1 MQTNEQILPTM
12 RRAVPQIYMYDD
24 TSFPGWIKIGQTTR
38 ADVRQR
44 IDEQH
49 PITEPHKTYHLL
61 WHDNAF
67 YADGSG
73 ESFSDHDLHE
83 VLRRMGKELIGEW
96 CRCSLREA
104 KAAYVAVR
112 HRDTHIETVRDLD
125 HKMRPEQEKAVNDT
139 ADYFE
144 LMDKEEPD
152 RPSHYLWNAKMRFG
166 KTFATYQ
173 LAKKMGAKR
182 ILVLTFKP
190 AVEDSWRDDLLRHR
204 DFEGWRYFS
213 NSEVRKLNYESSIFN
228 IQNSKFPLVVFG
240 SFQDYLGR
248 DKYGNIKPKNEW
260 VHTIKW
266 DLIVLDEYHF
276 GAWNDHAKSLLDLG
290 DSEAKNR
297 QTEEDEVMRES
308 GIDVESGRAWDDE
321 DIPITGRHFLYLSG
335 TPFRALATGEF
346 MENQIFNWTYQDEQ
360 AAKAN
365 FESRISNGENS
376 KFKIQNSNLQN
387 PYLEMPTMVMMTY
400 QMPQDLGAMIEQ
412 WDMDGFDLNEFFRA
426 EVVRDR
432 KGANG
437 CKAEGIAKGR
447 GVATF
452 VHEKAVQKWLDIIRG
467 KTPIYGDSSSPLNEH
482 PPLPF
487 EDTRLLDLCAH
498 TMWFLPNVA
507 SCDAMEAL
515 LRRPANGFYQTY
527 QIINCSGTKA
537 GIGIEAL
544 GPVRDAMGDNPLTTR
559 TITLTCGKLTT
570 GVTLRPLGGL
580 LMLRNCKS
588 PETYFQTAF
597 RVQSPW
603 TTTDKDDPTK
613 KTILKPT
620 CYVFDFAPNRALREV
635 VTYANQL
642 DIDSNRRITDKVND
656 FINFLPILQFDGSSM
671 KRVNATEILDFVD
684 NGTSGTLLAR
694 RWNSAQLVNVDNAT
708 LQRVLDSPEAMAT
721 IMKIEGFRALGSDII
736 ENIVNRAE
744 RIKKLKREAG
754 DDPKK
759 KKELT
764 AEEKEYR
771 SKRREVQEKLMKFAT
786 RIPIFMYLTDYRE
799 ESLEDVIRKLEPSL
813 FERVTGLTIDDF
825 DLLLRIGVFNRA
837 QMNDAILKFR
847 RYEDASLAYTGVNR
861 HASDTR
867 IGLMDSSVPIEAIR

>member
-1 MQTNEQILPTM
+1 MQTIDQILPNS
-12 RRAVPQIYMYDD
+12 RRTVPQIYMYDD
-24 TSFPGWIKIGQTTR
+24 VAFPGWIKIGQTGR
-38 ADVRQR
+38 HDVNER

-49 PITEPHKTYHLL
+49 PITEPYKTYHLL

-73 ESFSDHDLHE
+73 ESFGDHDIHDL
-83 VLRRMGKELIGEW
+83 LRRMGKELVGEW

-104 KAAYVAVR
+104 QAAYVAVR
-112 HRDTHIETVRDLD
+112 HRDTHVETVRDLD
-125 HKMRPEQEKAVNDT
+125 YAMREEQAQAVQQT
-139 ADYFE
+139 ADYFAR
-144 LMDKEEPD
+144 MDREEPD

-173 LAKKMGAKR
+173 LAKRMGAKR
-182 ILVLTFKP
+182 VLVLTFKP

-204 DFEGWRYFS
+204 DFEGWRY
-213 NSEVRKLNYESSIFN
+213 YSSRIEDRFP
-228 IQNSKFPLVVFG
+228 SLSSPKPLVVFG

-248 DKYGNIKPKNEW
+248 DKYGNIKTKNEW
-260 VHTIKW
+260 VHCIHW

-276 GAWNDHAKSLLDLG
+276 GAWNDNAKSLLDLG
-290 DSEAKNR
+290 DADAKRR
-297 QTEEDEVMRES
+297 QAEEDAVMGES

-321 DIPITGRHFLYLSG
+321 EIPITGKHFLYLSG

-346 MENQIFNWTYQDEQ
+346 MESQIFNWTYQDEQ
-360 AAKAN
+360 ARKEAV
-365 FESRISNGENS
+365 GG
-376 KFKIQNSNLQN
+376 

-426 EVVRDR
+426 EGTPSPLRGTPP
-432 KGANG
+432 KGGEG
-437 CKAEGIAKGR
+437 CAR
-447 GVATF
+447 F

-467 KTPIYGDSSSPLNEH
+467 KAPIFGDGSSPLNVH
-482 PPLPF
+482 PALPF

-515 LRRPANGFYQTY
+515 LHRPANGFYQNYT
-527 QIINCSGTKA
+527 IINCSGTKA
-537 GIGIEAL
+537 GIGVDAL
-544 GPVRDAMGDNPLTTR
+544 GPVREAMGDNPLKTR

-580 LMLRNCKS
+580 LMLRNCSS

-603 TTTDKDDPTK
+603 TVPDEHDPTK
-613 KTILKPT
+613 RTILKPT

-642 DIDSNRRITDKVND
+642 DVDSNRRITDKVD
-656 FINFLPILQFDGSSM
+656 EFINFLQFDGSSM
-671 KRVNATEILDFVD
+671 KRVDATEILDFVD

-708 LQRVLDSPEAMAT
+708 LQRVLNNPEALAT

-754 DDPKK
+754 EGGDSKK

-764 AEEKEYR
+764 QEEKEYR

-799 ESLEDVIRKLEPSL
+799 ESLEDVIRKLEPKL

-837 QMNDAILKFR
+837 YMNDAILKFR
-847 RYEDASLAYTGVNR
+847 RYEDASLSYTGVNR

-867 IGLMDSSVPIEAIR
+867 IGLMDSTVPIEAIVD

>member
-38 ADVRQR
+38 SDVRQR

-49 PITEPHKTYHLL
+49 PITEPQKTYHLL

-125 HKMRPEQEKAVNDT
+125 YSMRPEQEKAVNDT
-139 ADYFE
+139 AEYFAQ
-144 LMDKEEPD
+144 MDKEEPD

-173 LAKKMGAKR
+173 LAKKMDAKR

-204 DFEGWRYFS
+204 DFEGWRY
-213 NSEVRKLNYESSIFN
+213 YSSRMDEQFP
-228 IQNSKFPLVVFG
+228 SLSSTKPLVVFG

-260 VHTIKW
+260 VHTINW

-360 AAKAN
+360 AAK
-365 FESRISNGENS
+365 IENS
-376 KFKIQNSNLQN
+376 KLKIEKGGNATYN
-387 PYLEMPTMVMMTY
+387 PYEEMPTMVMMTY

-426 EVVRDR
+426 E
-432 KGANG
+432 GM
-437 CKAEGIAKGR
+437 
-447 GVATF
+447 TF

-537 GIGIEAL
+537 GIGIDAL
-544 GPVRDAMGDNPLTTR
+544 GPVREAMGDNPLTTR

-603 TTTDKDDPTK
+603 TATDKDDPTK

-671 KRVNATEILDFVD
+671 KRVDATEILDFVD

-708 LQRVLDSPEAMAT
+708 LQRVLDSPEALAT
-721 IMKIEGFRALGSDII
+721 IMKIEGFRTLGSDII

-744 RIKKLKREAG
+744 RIKKLKREAS
-754 DDPKK
+754 DNPKK

-764 AEEKEYR
+764 AEEKE
-771 SKRREVQEKLMKFAT
+771 
-786 RIPIFMYLTDYRE
+786 
-799 ESLEDVIRKLEPSL
+799 
-813 FERVTGLTIDDF
+813 
-825 DLLLRIGVFNRA
+825 
-837 QMNDAILKFR
+837 
-847 RYEDASLAYTGVNR
+847 
-861 HASDTR
+861 
-867 IGLMDSSVPIEAIR
+867 

>member
-1 MQTNEQILPTM
+1 MQTTEQILPEM
-12 RRAVPQIYMYDD
+12 RRAVPQIYMYNDVA
-24 TSFPGWIKIGQTTR
+24 FPGWIKIGQTGR
-38 ADVRQR
+38 IDVNER

-49 PITEPHKTYHLL
+49 PITEPYKTYHLL

-73 ESFSDHDLHE
+73 ESFGDHDLHDY
-83 VLRRMGKELIGEW
+83 LRRMGKELIGEW

-104 KAAYVAVR
+104 QAAYVAVR
-112 HRDTHIETVRDLD
+112 HRDTDIKTVRDLD
-125 HKMRPEQEKAVNDT
+125 YEMRDEQAQAVKQT
-139 ADYFE
+139 ADYFAK
-144 LMDKEEPD
+144 MDEEEPD

-173 LAKKMGAKR
+173 LAKRMGAKR
-182 ILVLTFKP
+182 VLVLTFKP

-204 DFEGWRYFS
+204 DFEGWRY
-213 NSEVRKLNYESSIFN
+213 YSSRIEERFP
-228 IQNSKFPLVVFG
+228 SLSSPKPLVVFG

-248 DKYGNIKPKNEW
+248 DRYGNIKTKNEW
-260 VHTIKW
+260 VHSIHW

-276 GAWNDHAKSLLDLG
+276 GAWNDNAKSLLDLG
-290 DSEAKNR
+290 DADAKKR
-297 QTEEDEVMRES
+297 QAEEDAVMSES
-308 GIDVESGRAWDDE
+308 GIDVESGRAWDDS
-321 DIPITGRHFLYLSG
+321 DVPITGKHYLYLSG

-346 MENQIFNWTYQDEQ
+346 MESQIFNWTYQDEQ
-360 AAKAN
+360 ARK
-365 FESRISNGENS
+365 ESVGG
-376 KFKIQNSNLQN
+376 

-426 EVVRDR
+426 TPSPL
-432 KGANG
+432 
-437 CKAEGIAKGR
+437 R
-447 GVATF
+447 GTSPKRGESHAYF

-467 KTPIYGDSSSPLNEH
+467 KAPIFGDGSSPLNVR
-482 PPLPF
+482 PALPF

-515 LRRPANGFYQTY
+515 LHRPTNGFYQNYT
-527 QIINCSGTKA
+527 IINCSGTKA
-537 GIGIEAL
+537 GIGVDAL
-544 GPVRDAMGDNPLTTR
+544 GPVREAMGDNPLKTR

-580 LMLRNCKS
+580 LMLRNCSS

-603 TTTDKDDPTK
+603 TATDEEDPTK
-613 KTILKPT
+613 RTILKPT

-642 DIDSNRRITDKVND
+642 DVDSNRRITDKVD
-656 FINFLPILQFDGSSM
+656 EFINFLPILQFDGSSM
-671 KRVNATEILDFVD
+671 KRVDATEILDFVD

-708 LQRVLDSPEAMAT
+708 LQRVLNNPEAMAA

-736 ENIVNRAE
+736 ENIVNRADK
-744 RIKKLKREAG
+744 IKKLKREAG
-754 DDPKK
+754 EGGDSKK

-764 AEEKEYR
+764 QEEKEYR

-825 DLLLRIGVFNRA
+825 DLLLRVGVFNRA

-867 IGLMDSSVPIEAIR
+867 IGLMDSTVPIEALVSREEG

>member
-38 ADVRQR
+38 ADVRKR

-67 YADGSG
+67 YSDGSG

-104 KAAYVAVR
+104 QAAYVAVR
-112 HRDTHIETVRDLD
+112 HRETHVETVRDLD
-125 HKMRPEQEKAVNDT
+125 YTMRPEQEKAVKDSAN
-139 ADYFE
+139 YFAK
-144 LMDKEEPD
+144 MDEEEPD

-173 LAKKMGAKR
+173 LAKRMKAKR
-182 ILVLTFKP
+182 VLVLTFKP

-204 DFEGWRYFS
+204 DFEGWRY
-213 NSEVRKLNYESSIFN
+213 YSSRMDERFPSLSSPN
-228 IQNSKFPLVVFG
+228 PLVVFG

-248 DKYGNIKPKNEW
+248 DRYGNIKPKNEW
-260 VHTIKW
+260 VHSINW

-276 GAWNDHAKSLLDLG
+276 GAWNDNAKSLLDLG
-290 DSEAKNR
+290 DADAKRR
-297 QTEEDEVMRES
+297 QVEEDEVMREG
-308 GIDVESGRAWDDE
+308 GIDVESGRAWDD
-321 DIPITGRHFLYLSG
+321 DDVPITGRHYLYLSG

-360 AAKAN
+360 ARKEA
-365 FESRISNGENS
+365 IGG
-376 KFKIQNSNLQN
+376 
-387 PYLEMPTMVMMTY
+387 PYMEMPTMVMMTY

-426 EVVRDR
+426 EP
-432 KGANG
+432 
-437 CKAEGIAKGR
+437 AKGKEP
-447 GVATF
+447 ATF
-452 VHEKAVQKWLDIIRG
+452 VHERAVQKWLDIIRG
-467 KTPIYGDSSSPLNEH
+467 KAPIFGDNSSPLNR
-482 PPLPF
+482 PVPLPF
-487 EDTRLLDLCAH
+487 EDMRLLDLCAH

-515 LRRPANGFYQTY
+515 LRRPANGFYQNYT
-527 QIINCSGTKA
+527 IINCSGTKA
-537 GIGIEAL
+537 GIGVDAL
-544 GPVRDAMGDNPLTTR
+544 GPVRKAMGDNPLKTR

-580 LMLRNCKS
+580 LMLRNCSS

-603 TTTDKDDPTK
+603 TATDEHDPAK

-642 DIDSNRRITDKVND
+642 DVDSNRRITDKVND
-656 FINFLPILQFDGSSM
+656 FINFLPILQFDGSTM
-671 KRVNATEILDFVD
+671 KRVNATEILDYVD

-708 LQRVLDSPEAMAT
+708 LQRVLDNPEALAT

-744 RIKKLKREAG
+744 KIKKLKRDAA
-754 DDPKK
+754 DNPKK

-825 DLLLRIGVFNRA
+825 DLLLRVGVFNRG

-861 HASDTR
+861 HATDTR
-867 IGLMDSSVPIEAIR
+867 IGLMDSSVPIEAVLYR

>member
-49 PITEPHKTYHLL
+49 PITEPQKTYHLL

-125 HKMRPEQEKAVNDT
+125 HKMRKEQEQAVKQT
-139 ADYFE
+139 AEYFAQ
-144 LMDKEEPD
+144 MDKEEPD

-173 LAKKMGAKR
+173 LAKRMGAKR
-182 ILVLTFKP
+182 VLVLTFKP

-204 DFEGWRYFS
+204 DFEGWRY
-213 NSEVRKLNYESSIFN
+213 YSSRMDERFP
-228 IQNSKFPLVVFG
+228 SLSSPKPLVVFG

-260 VHTIKW
+260 VHSIDW

-290 DSEAKNR
+290 DSEARNR

-360 AAKAN
+360 ARKEAV
-365 FESRISNGENS
+365 GG
-376 KFKIQNSNLQN
+376 

-437 CKAEGIAKGR
+437 GKSE

-515 LRRPANGFYQTY
+515 LQRPANGFYQTY

-537 GIGIEAL
+537 GIGVDAL
-544 GPVRDAMGDNPLTTR
+544 GPVRDAMGENPLQTR

-603 TTTDKDDPTK
+603 TATDKDDPTK

-754 DDPKK
+754 DNPKK

-861 HASDTR
+861 HATDTK
-867 IGLMDSSVPIEAIR
+867 IGLMDSSVPIEALRQVGR

>member
-1 MQTNEQILPTM
+1 MQTTEQILPTM
-12 RRAVPQIYMYDD
+12 RRTVPQIYMYDD

-38 ADVRQR
+38 ADVRKR

-67 YADGSG
+67 YSDGSG

-112 HRDTHIETVRDLD
+112 HRETHVETVRDLD
-125 HKMRPEQEKAVNDT
+125 YTMRPEQEKAVKDT
-139 ADYFE
+139 ADYFAK
-144 LMDKEEPD
+144 MDEEEPD

-166 KTFATYQ
+166 KTFSTYQ
-173 LAKKMGAKR
+173 LAKRMKAKR
-182 ILVLTFKP
+182 VLVLTFKP

-204 DFEGWRYFS
+204 DFEGWRYYS
-213 NSEVRKLNYESSIFN
+213 NRMDERFPSLSSPN
-228 IQNSKFPLVVFG
+228 PLVVFG

-248 DKYGNIKPKNEW
+248 DRYGNIKPKNEW
-260 VHTIKW
+260 VHSINW

-276 GAWNDHAKSLLDLG
+276 GAWNDNAKSLLDLG
-290 DSEAKNR
+290 DADAKRR
-297 QTEEDEVMRES
+297 QVEEDEVMREG
-308 GIDVESGRAWDDE
+308 GIDVESGRAWDD
-321 DIPITGRHFLYLSG
+321 DDVPITGRHYLYLSG

-360 AAKAN
+360 ARKEA
-365 FESRISNGENS
+365 IGG
-376 KFKIQNSNLQN
+376 

-426 EVVRDR
+426 EP
-432 KGANG
+432 
-437 CKAEGIAKGR
+437 AKGKEF
-447 GVATF
+447 ATF

-467 KTPIYGDSSSPLNEH
+467 KASIFGDGSSPLNVR
-482 PPLPF
+482 PALPF

-515 LRRPANGFYQTY
+515 LHRPANGFYQNYT
-527 QIINCSGTKA
+527 IINCSGTKA
-537 GIGIEAL
+537 GIGVDAL
-544 GPVRDAMGDNPLTTR
+544 GPVRKAMGDNPLTTR
-559 TITLTCGKLTT
+559 TIILTCGKLTT

-580 LMLRNCKS
+580 LMLRNCSS

-603 TTTDKDDPTK
+603 TSSDKDDPTK

-642 DIDSNRRITDKVND
+642 DVDSNRRITDKVND

-671 KRVNATEILDFVD
+671 KRVDATEILDFVD
-684 NGTSGTLLAR
+684 NGTCGTLLAR

-708 LQRVLDSPEAMAT
+708 LQRVLDNPEALAT

-744 RIKKLKREAG
+744 KIKKLKREAG
-754 DDPKK
+754 DNPDPKK

-861 HASDTR
+861 HAGDTR
-867 IGLMDSSVPIEAIR
+867 IGLMDSSVPIEAIVV

>member
-1 MQTNEQILPTM
+1 M

-61 WHDNAF
+61 WHDKAF

-83 VLRRMGKELIGEW
+83 VLRRMGKEMIGEW
-96 CRCSLREA
+96 CRCTLREA
-104 KAAYVAVR
+104 QAAYVAVR
-112 HRDTHIETVRDLD
+112 HRDTQVEVTRDLD
-125 HKMRPEQEKAVNDT
+125 YTMREEQEQAVRQT
-139 ADYFE
+139 SDYFAQ
-144 LMDKEEPD
+144 MDREESD

-166 KTFATYQ
+166 KTFTTYQ
-173 LAKKMGAKR
+173 LARRMGAKR
-182 ILVLTFKP
+182 VLVLTFKP

-204 DFEGWRYFS
+204 DFEGWRYYSSRMDEQFPS
-213 NSEVRKLNYESSIFN
+213 LSSSE
-228 IQNSKFPLVVFG
+228 PLVVFG

-248 DKYGNIKPKNEW
+248 DRYGNIKPKNEW
-260 VHTIKW
+260 VHAIDW

-276 GAWNDHAKSLLDLG
+276 GAWNDNAKSLLDLG
-290 DSEAKNR
+290 DSEAKRR
-297 QTEEDEVMRES
+297 QAEEDDVMRES
-308 GIDVESGRAWDDE
+308 GIDVESGRAWRDDE
-321 DIPITGRHFLYLSG
+321 VPITGKHYLYLSG

-360 AAKAN
+360 ERK
-365 FESRISNGENS
+365 ESIGG
-376 KFKIQNSNLQN
+376 
-387 PYLEMPTMVMMTY
+387 PYEEMPTMVMMTY

-426 EVVRDR
+426 EP
-432 KGANG
+432 
-437 CKAEGIAKGR
+437 AKG
-447 GVATF
+447 GKSATF

-467 KTPIYGDSSSPLNEH
+467 KAPIYGDSSSPLNEH

-487 EDTRLLDLCAH
+487 EDMRLLDLCAH

-507 SCDAMEAL
+507 SCDAMEVL
-515 LRRPANGFYQTY
+515 LRRPANGFYHNY
-527 QIINCSGTKA
+527 AIVNCSGTKA
-537 GIGIEAL
+537 GIGVEAL
-544 GPVRDAMGDNPLTTR
+544 GPVREAMGNDPLNTR
-559 TITLTCGKLTT
+559 SITLTCGKLTT

-580 LMLRNCKS
+580 LMLRNCSS

-603 TTTDKDDPTK
+603 TATDKDDPAK
-613 KTILKPT
+613 RTILKPT

-642 DIDSNRRITDKVND
+642 DVDSNSRITDKVNN

-671 KRVNATEILDFVD
+671 KRVDATEILDFVD

-708 LQRVLDSPEAMAT
+708 LQRVLDNPDALAT

-744 RIKKLKREAG
+744 KIKKLKREVSTNE
-754 DDPKK
+754 DPKK

-799 ESLEDVIRKLEPSL
+799 ECLEDVIRKLEPSL
-813 FERVTGLTIDDF
+813 FERVTGLTTDDF
-825 DLLLRIGVFNRA
+825 DLLLRVGVFNRA

-847 RYEDASLAYTGVNR
+847 RYEDASLTYTGVNR
-861 HASDTR
+861 HAEDTR
-867 IGLMDSSVPIEAIR
+867 IGLMDSSVTVEALLKD

>member
-1 MQTNEQILPTM
+1 M

-112 HRDTHIETVRDLD
+112 HRDTHIETVRDFD

-139 ADYFE
+139 AEYFA

-173 LAKKMGAKR
+173 LAKKMDAKR

-204 DFEGWRYFS
+204 DFEGWRY
-213 NSEVRKLNYESSIFN
+213 YSSRMDERFP
-228 IQNSKFPLVVFG
+228 SLSSTKPLVVFG

-260 VHTIKW
+260 VHTINW

-290 DSEAKNR
+290 DSEARNR

-360 AAKAN
+360 KRKEAV
-365 FESRISNGENS
+365 GG
-376 KFKIQNSNLQN
+376 

-426 EVVRDR
+426 EAV
-432 KGANG
+432 KG
-437 CKAEGIAKGR
+437 KGT
-447 GVATF
+447 ATF

-537 GIGIEAL
+537 GIGVDAL
-544 GPVRDAMGDNPLTTR
+544 GPVREAMGDNPLTTR

-603 TTTDKDDPTK
+603 TATDKDDPTK

-642 DIDSNRRITDKVND
+642 EVDSNRRITDKVND

-671 KRVNATEILDFVD
+671 KQVNATEILDFVD

-754 DDPKK
+754 DNPKK

-867 IGLMDSSVPIEAIR
+867 IGLMDSSVPIEALLG

>member
-125 HKMRPEQEKAVNDT
+125 HKMRPEQEKAVKDT
-139 ADYFE
+139 ADYFAQ
-144 LMDKEEPD
+144 MDKEEPD

-166 KTFATYQ
+166 KTFSTYQ

-213 NSEVRKLNYESSIFN
+213 NSELRKLNYEGSKFN

-248 DKYGNIKPKNEW
+248 DKYGNIKSKNEW
-260 VHTIKW
+260 VHTINW

-276 GAWNDHAKSLLDLG
+276 GAWNDNAKSLLDLG

-360 AAKAN
+360 AAK
-365 FESRISNGENS
+365 IENS
-376 KFKIQNSNLQN
+376 KLKIENGGTTYN
-387 PYLEMPTMVMMTY
+387 PYEEMPTMVMMTY

-426 EVVRDR
+426 ERTPSPLH
-432 KGANG
+432 GTPP
-437 CKAEGIAKGR
+437 R
-447 GVATF
+447 GGGEPSAHF

-537 GIGIEAL
+537 GIGVDAL
-544 GPVRDAMGDNPLTTR
+544 GPVREAMGDNPLTTR

-603 TTTDKDDPTK
+603 TVADKDDPTK

-754 DDPKK
+754 DNPKK

-867 IGLMDSSVPIEAIR
+867 IGLMDSSVPIEALL

>member
-1 MQTNEQILPTM
+1 MIMATTEQILPTM

-83 VLRRMGKELIGEW
+83 MLHRMGKELIGEW

-112 HRDTHIETVRDLD
+112 HRDTQVETVRDLD
-125 HKMRPEQEKAVNDT
+125 YKMRDEQRQAVKQT
-139 ADYFE
+139 AEYFE
-144 LMDKEEPD
+144 QMDIEEPD

-173 LAKKMGAKR
+173 LAKRMKAKR
-182 ILVLTFKP
+182 VLVLTFKP

-204 DFEGWRYFS
+204 DFEGWRYYS
-213 NSEVRKLNYESSIFN
+213 SRSEERFPSLSSP
-228 IQNSKFPLVVFG
+228 KPLVVFG

-260 VHTIKW
+260 VHSIDW

-276 GAWNDHAKSLLDLG
+276 GAWNDNAKSLLDLG
-290 DSEAKNR
+290 DADAKRR
-297 QTEEDEVMRES
+297 QAEEDEVMSES

-360 AAKAN
+360 ARKEAV
-365 FESRISNGENS
+365 GG
-376 KFKIQNSNLQN
+376 

-437 CKAEGIAKGR
+437 GKSE

-467 KTPIYGDSSSPLNEH
+467 KTPIYGDNSSPLNEH

-515 LRRPANGFYQTY
+515 LHRPANGFYQTY

-537 GIGIEAL
+537 GIGVDAL
-544 GPVRDAMGDNPLTTR
+544 GPVRDAMGENPLQTR

-580 LMLRNCKS
+580 LMLRNCSS

-603 TTTDKDDPTK
+603 TAIDKDDPTK

-642 DIDSNRRITDKVND
+642 DVDSNRRITDKVND

-671 KRVNATEILDFVD
+671 KRVDATEILDFVD
-684 NGTSGTLLAR
+684 NGTSGSLLAR

-708 LQRVLDSPEAMAT
+708 LQRVLDNPEALAT

-754 DDPKK
+754 DNPKK

-825 DLLLRIGVFNRA
+825 DLLLRVGVFNRA

-861 HASDTR
+861 HAMDTR
-867 IGLMDSSVPIEAIR
+867 IGLMDSTVPIEALVG

>member
-1 MQTNEQILPTM
+1 M

-38 ADVRQR
+38 SDVRKR

-67 YADGSG
+67 YVDGSG

-83 VLRRMGKELIGEW
+83 MLRRMGKELIGEW

-112 HRDTHIETVRDLD
+112 HRDTQVETVRDLD
-125 HKMRPEQEKAVNDT
+125 YSMRTEQEQAVKQT
-139 ADYFE
+139 AEYFE
-144 LMDKEEPD
+144 QMDEEEPD

-173 LAKKMGAKR
+173 LAKRMGAKR
-182 ILVLTFKP
+182 VLVLTFKP

-204 DFEGWRYFS
+204 DFEGWRY
-213 NSEVRKLNYESSIFN
+213 YSSRMDDRFP
-228 IQNSKFPLVVFG
+228 SLSSPKPLVVFG

-260 VHTIKW
+260 VHSINW

-276 GAWNDHAKSLLDLG
+276 GAWNDNAKSLLDLG
-290 DSEAKNR
+290 DADAKRR
-297 QTEEDEVMRES
+297 QAEEDEVMSES

-321 DIPITGRHFLYLSG
+321 DIPITGKHFLYLSG

-360 AAKAN
+360 AAK
-365 FESRISNGENS
+365 IENS
-376 KFKIQNSNLQN
+376 KLKIENGGKSSYN
-387 PYLEMPTMVMMTY
+387 PYEEMPTMVMMTY

-437 CKAEGIAKGR
+437 GKSEGVATFGGKSE

-515 LRRPANGFYQTY
+515 LQRPVNGFYQNYT
-527 QIINCSGTKA
+527 IINCSGSKA
-537 GIGIEAL
+537 GIGVDAL

-580 LMLRNCKS
+580 LMLRNCSS

-603 TTTDKDDPTK
+603 TATDKDDPTK

-642 DIDSNRRITDKVND
+642 DVDSNRRITDKVND

-671 KRVNATEILDFVD
+671 KRVDATEILDFVD

-708 LQRVLDSPEAMAT
+708 LQRVLDNPEALAT

-744 RIKKLKREAG
+744 RIKKLKREAS
-754 DDPKK
+754 DNPKK

-825 DLLLRIGVFNRA
+825 DLLLRVGVFNRA

-867 IGLMDSSVPIEAIR
+867 IGLMDSTVPIEALVG

>member
-1 MQTNEQILPTM
+1 MQATEQILPQM

-24 TSFPGWIKIGQTTR
+24 TSFPGWIKIGQTKR
-38 ADVRQR
+38 ADVRKR

-61 WHDNAF
+61 WYAGAF

-73 ESFSDHDLHE
+73 ESFSDHDLHDC
-83 VLRRMGKELIGEW
+83 LRRMGKELIGEW

-104 KAAYVAVR
+104 QAAYVAVR
-112 HRDTHIETVRDLD
+112 HRDTHVEAVRDLD
-125 HKMRPEQEKAVNDT
+125 YKMREEQEQAVHQT
-139 ADYFE
+139 ADYFAR
-144 LMDKEEPD
+144 MDEEEPD

-173 LAKKMGAKR
+173 LAKRMKAKR
-182 ILVLTFKP
+182 VLVLTFKP

-204 DFEGWRYFS
+204 DFEGWRYYS
-213 NSEVRKLNYESSIFN
+213 SKEAAPTNALTHSLNN
-228 IQNSKFPLVVFG
+228 TFPLVVFG

-248 DKYGNIKPKNEW
+248 DRYGNIKSKNEW
-260 VHTIKW
+260 VHSIDW

-276 GAWNDHAKSLLDLG
+276 GAWNDNAKSLLDLG
-290 DSEAKNR
+290 DSEAKRR

-308 GIDVESGRAWDDE
+308 GIDVESGRAWDD
-321 DIPITGRHFLYLSG
+321 DNVPITGKHFLYLSG

-360 AAKAN
+360 ARKEA
-365 FESRISNGENS
+365 IGG
-376 KFKIQNSNLQN
+376 
-387 PYLEMPTMVMMTY
+387 PYKEIPTMVMMTY

-412 WDMDGFDLNEFFRA
+412 WDMDSFDLNEFFRA
-426 EVVRDR
+426 ESG
-432 KGANG
+432 KGKEA
-437 CKAEGIAKGR
+437 
-447 GVATF
+447 ATF

-467 KTPIYGDSSSPLNEH
+467 KAPIFGDNSSPLNR
-482 PPLPF
+482 PVPLPF
-487 EDTRLLDLCAH
+487 EDMRLLDLCAH

-515 LRRPANGFYQTY
+515 LHRPSNGFYQNYT
-527 QIINCSGTKA
+527 IINCSGTKA
-537 GIGIEAL
+537 GIGVDAL
-544 GPVRDAMGDNPLTTR
+544 GPVRKAMGENPLKTR

-580 LMLRNCKS
+580 LMLRNCSS

-603 TTTDKDDPTK
+603 TATGEHDPAK

-642 DIDSNRRITDKVND
+642 DVDSNRRITDKVND
-656 FINFLPILQFDGSSM
+656 FINFLPILQFDGSTM

-708 LQRVLDSPEAMAT
+708 LQRVLDNPEALAT
-721 IMKIEGFRALGSDII
+721 IMKIEGFRVLGSDII

-744 RIKKLKREAG
+744 KIKKLKRDAA
-754 DDPKK
+754 DNPKK

-825 DLLLRIGVFNRA
+825 DLLLRVGVFNRG

-861 HASDTR
+861 HATDTR
-867 IGLMDSSVPIEAIR
+867 IGLMDSSVPIEAVLYR

>member
-112 HRDTHIETVRDLD
+112 HRDTYIETVRDLD
-125 HKMRPEQEKAVNDT
+125 HKMRTEQEQAVKQT
-139 ADYFE
+139 ADYFAQ
-144 LMDKEEPD
+144 MDKEEPD

-173 LAKKMGAKR
+173 LAKQMDAKR

-204 DFEGWRYFS
+204 DFEGWRY
-213 NSEVRKLNYESSIFN
+213 YSSRMGERFP
-228 IQNSKFPLVVFG
+228 SLSSTKPLVVFG

-260 VHTIKW
+260 VHTISW

-360 AAKAN
+360 KRKEAV
-365 FESRISNGENS
+365 GG
-376 KFKIQNSNLQN
+376 

-426 EVVRDR
+426 EP
-432 KGANG
+432 
-437 CKAEGIAKGR
+437 AKGS

-507 SCDAMEAL
+507 SCNAMEAL

-527 QIINCSGTKA
+527 HIINCSGTKA
-537 GIGIEAL
+537 GIGIDAL

-603 TTTDKDDPTK
+603 TATDKDDPTK

-642 DIDSNRRITDKVND
+642 DVDSNRRITNKVND

-744 RIKKLKREAG
+744 RIKKLKREAS

>member
-1 MQTNEQILPTM
+1 MQTTEQILPTM

-38 ADVRQR
+38 ADVRKR

-83 VLRRMGKELIGEW
+83 MLRRMGKELIGEW

-112 HRDTHIETVRDLD
+112 HRDTQVETVRDLD
-125 HKMRPEQEKAVNDT
+125 YKMREEQEKAVKDT
-139 ADYFE
+139 ADYFAR
-144 LMDKEEPD
+144 MDEEEPD

-173 LAKKMGAKR
+173 LAKRLKAKR
-182 ILVLTFKP
+182 VLVLTFKP

-204 DFEGWRYFS
+204 DFEGWQY
-213 NSEVRKLNYESSIFN
+213 YSSRDADATN
-228 IQNSKFPLVVFG
+228 ALTHSHTNAFPLVVFG

-260 VHTIKW
+260 VHSIDW

-276 GAWNDHAKSLLDLG
+276 GAWNDNAKSLLDLG
-290 DSEAKNR
+290 DADAKRR
-297 QTEEDEVMRES
+297 QAEEDEVMSES

-321 DIPITGRHFLYLSG
+321 DIPITGKHFLYLSG

-346 MENQIFNWTYQDEQ
+346 LENQIFNWTYQDEQ
-360 AAKAN
+360 ARKEAV
-365 FESRISNGENS
+365 GG
-376 KFKIQNSNLQN
+376 

-426 EVVRDR
+426 EHTPSSS
-432 KGANG
+432 
-437 CKAEGIAKGR
+437 R
-447 GVATF
+447 GTPPKLGGEPAAHF

-515 LRRPANGFYQTY
+515 LRRPANGFYQNY

-537 GIGIEAL
+537 GIGVDAL
-544 GPVRDAMGDNPLTTR
+544 RPVREAMGDNPLQTR

-580 LMLRNCKS
+580 LMLRNCSS

-603 TTTDKDDPTK
+603 TATDKDDPTK

-642 DIDSNRRITDKVND
+642 EVDSNRRITDKVND

-671 KRVNATEILDFVD
+671 KRVDATEILDFVD

-708 LQRVLDSPEAMAT
+708 LQRVLDNPEALAT

-744 RIKKLKREAG
+744 RIKKLKREAS
-754 DDPKK
+754 DNPKK

-825 DLLLRIGVFNRA
+825 DLLLRVGVFNRA

-861 HASDTR
+861 HAADTR
-867 IGLMDSSVPIEAIR
+867 IGLMDSTVPIEALLG

>member
-1 MQTNEQILPTM
+1 MQTTEQILPTM

-38 ADVRQR
+38 ADVRER

-83 VLRRMGKELIGEW
+83 MLRRMGKELIGEW
-96 CRCSLREA
+96 CRCTLREA

-112 HRDTHIETVRDLD
+112 HRDTQVETVRDLD
-125 HKMRPEQEKAVNDT
+125 YDMREEQRQAVRQT
-139 ADYFE
+139 AEYFE
-144 LMDKEEPD
+144 QMDREEPD

-173 LAKKMGAKR
+173 LAKRMKAR
-182 ILVLTFKP
+182 RVLVLTFKP

-204 DFEGWRYFS
+204 DFEGWRY
-213 NSEVRKLNYESSIFN
+213 YSSRMEE
-228 IQNSKFPLVVFG
+228 QMPSLSSPEPLVVFG

-260 VHTIKW
+260 VHSIDW

-276 GAWNDHAKSLLDLG
+276 GAWNDNAKSLLDLG
-290 DSEAKNR
+290 DAEAKRR
-297 QTEEDEVMRES
+297 QAEEDEVMSES

-321 DIPITGRHFLYLSG
+321 NIPITGKHYLYLSG

-346 MENQIFNWTYQDEQ
+346 VESQIFNWTYQDEQ
-360 AAKAN
+360 ARK
-365 FESRISNGENS
+365 ESVGG
-376 KFKIQNSNLQN
+376 
-387 PYLEMPTMVMMTY
+387 PYREMPTMVMMTY

-426 EVVRDR
+426 EAS
-432 KGANG
+432 KGKDA
-437 CKAEGIAKGR
+437 
-447 GVATF
+447 ATF

-515 LRRPANGFYQTY
+515 LHRPANGFYQTY
-527 QIINCSGTKA
+527 RIINCSGTKA
-537 GIGIEAL
+537 GIGVEAL
-544 GPVRDAMGDNPLTTR
+544 GPVREAMGENPLQTR

-580 LMLRNCKS
+580 LMLRNCSS

-603 TTTDKDDPTK
+603 TSTDKEDPTK

-642 DIDSNRRITDKVND
+642 DVESNRRITDKVND

-671 KRVNATEILDFVD
+671 KRVDATEILDFVD

-708 LQRVLDSPEAMAT
+708 LQRVLDNPEALAT
-721 IMKIEGFRALGSDII
+721 IMKIEGFRAMGSDII

-744 RIKKLKREAG
+744 RIKKLKREAAEG
-754 DDPKK
+754 DDKK
-759 KKELT
+759 KKKKLSE
-764 AEEKEYR
+764 EEKEYR

-825 DLLLRIGVFNRA
+825 DLLLRVGVFNRA

-861 HASDTR
+861 HASDIR
-867 IGLMDSSVPIEAIR
+867 IGLMDSTVPIEAILE

>member
-38 ADVRQR
+38 ADVRRR

-83 VLRRMGKELIGEW
+83 ALRRMGKELIGEW

-125 HKMRPEQEKAVNDT
+125 HKMRPEQEQAVRQT
-139 ADYFE
+139 VEYFAQ
-144 LMDKEEPD
+144 MDREEPN

-204 DFEGWRYFS
+204 DFEGWRYY
-213 NSEVRKLNYESSIFN
+213 SEKWKDESGKSLDASASLSTFHS
-228 IQNSKFPLVVFG
+228 QLSTPLVVFG

-260 VHTIKW
+260 VHTINW

-360 AAKAN
+360 AAK
-365 FESRISNGENS
+365 IENS
-376 KFKIQNSNLQN
+376 KLKIENGGTTYN
-387 PYLEMPTMVMMTY
+387 PYEEMPTMVMMTY

-426 EVVRDR
+426 ERTPSPL
-432 KGANG
+432 
-437 CKAEGIAKGR
+437 R
-447 GVATF
+447 GTPPRGGGEPSAHF

-537 GIGIEAL
+537 GIGVDAL
-544 GPVRDAMGDNPLTTR
+544 GPVREAMGDNPLTTR

-861 HASDTR
+861 HAGDTR
-867 IGLMDSSVPIEAIR
+867 IGLMDSSVPIEALL

>member
-38 ADVRQR
+38 SDVRQR

-61 WHDNAF
+61 WHAGAF

-73 ESFSDHDLHE
+73 ESFSDHDLHL

-104 KAAYVAVR
+104 QAAYVAVR
-112 HRDTHIETVRDLD
+112 HRDSHIEPTRNLD
-125 HKMRPEQEKAVNDT
+125 YKMREEQEQAVCQT
-139 ADYFE
+139 ADYFAR
-144 LMDKEEPD
+144 MDEEEPD

-166 KTFATYQ
+166 KTFTTYQ
-173 LAKKMGAKR
+173 LAKRMKAKR
-182 ILVLTFKP
+182 VLVLTFKP
-190 AVEDSWRDDLLRHR
+190 AVEDSWREDLLRHR
-204 DFEGWRYFS
+204 DFEGWRY
-213 NSEVRKLNYESSIFN
+213 YSSREGERLP
-228 IQNSKFPLVVFG
+228 SLSSPKPLVVFG
-240 SFQDYLGR
+240 SFQDYMGR
-248 DKYGNIKPKNEW
+248 DRYGNIKSKNEW
-260 VHTIKW
+260 VHSIDW

-276 GAWNDHAKSLLDLG
+276 GAWNDNAKSLLDLG
-290 DSEAKNR
+290 DSEAKRR

-308 GIDVESGRAWDDE
+308 GIDVEGGRAWDD
-321 DIPITGRHFLYLSG
+321 DNVPITGKHFLYLSG

-360 AAKAN
+360 KRK
-365 FESRISNGENS
+365 ETIGG
-376 KFKIQNSNLQN
+376 
-387 PYLEMPTMVMMTY
+387 PYQEMPTMVMMTY

-426 EVVRDR
+426 EP
-432 KGANG
+432 
-437 CKAEGIAKGR
+437 AKGKEP
-447 GVATF
+447 AIF

-467 KTPIYGDSSSPLNEH
+467 KAPIFGDNSSPLNR
-482 PPLPF
+482 PVPLPF
-487 EDTRLLDLCAH
+487 EDMRLLDLCAH

-515 LRRPANGFYQTY
+515 LRRPANGFYQNYT
-527 QIINCSGTKA
+527 IINCSGTKA
-537 GIGIEAL
+537 GIGVDAL
-544 GPVRDAMGDNPLTTR
+544 EPVRKAMGNNPLTTR

-580 LMLRNCKS
+580 LMLRNCSS

-603 TTTDKDDPTK
+603 TATDKDDPTK
-613 KTILKPT
+613 RTILKPT

-642 DIDSNRRITDKVND
+642 DVESNRRITDKVDD

-694 RWNSAQLVNVDNAT
+694 RWNSALLVNVDNAT
-708 LQRVLDSPEAMAT
+708 LQRVLDNPQALAT

-754 DDPKK
+754 EDKDPKK

-825 DLLLRIGVFNRA
+825 DLLLHVGVFNRA

-861 HASDTR
+861 HASETR
-867 IGLMDSSVPIEAIR
+867 IGLMDSSVPIEALR

>member
-1 MQTNEQILPTM
+1 MQTTEQILPTM

-38 ADVRQR
+38 ADVRKR

-83 VLRRMGKELIGEW
+83 MLRRMGKELIGEW

-112 HRDTHIETVRDLD
+112 HRDTQVETVRDLD
-125 HKMRPEQEKAVNDT
+125 YKMREEQEKAVKDT
-139 ADYFE
+139 ADYFA
-144 LMDKEEPD
+144 LMDSEEPD

-173 LAKKMGAKR
+173 LAKRMKAKR
-182 ILVLTFKP
+182 VLVLTFKP

-204 DFEGWRYFS
+204 DFEGWQY
-213 NSEVRKLNYESSIFN
+213 YSSRDADATN
-228 IQNSKFPLVVFG
+228 ALTHSHTNAFPLVVFG

-260 VHTIKW
+260 VHSIDW

-276 GAWNDHAKSLLDLG
+276 GAWNDNAKSLLDLG
-290 DSEAKNR
+290 DADAKRR
-297 QTEEDEVMRES
+297 QAEEDEVMREG

-321 DIPITGRHFLYLSG
+321 DIPITGKHFLYLSG

-346 MENQIFNWTYQDEQ
+346 LENQIFNWTYQDEQ
-360 AAKAN
+360 ARKEAV
-365 FESRISNGENS
+365 GG
-376 KFKIQNSNLQN
+376 

-426 EVVRDR
+426 EHTPSSS
-432 KGANG
+432 
-437 CKAEGIAKGR
+437 R
-447 GVATF
+447 GTPPKLGGEPAAHF

-467 KTPIYGDSSSPLNEH
+467 KTPIYGDSSSPLNDH

-515 LRRPANGFYQTY
+515 LRRPANGFYQNY

-537 GIGIEAL
+537 GIGVDAL
-544 GPVRDAMGDNPLTTR
+544 RPVREAMGDNPLQTR

-580 LMLRNCKS
+580 LMLRNCSS

-603 TTTDKDDPTK
+603 TATDKDDPTK

-642 DIDSNRRITDKVND
+642 EVDSNRRITDKVND

-671 KRVNATEILDFVD
+671 KRVDATEILDFVD

-708 LQRVLDSPEAMAT
+708 LQRVLDNPEALAT
-721 IMKIEGFRALGSDII
+721 IMKIEGFRALDSDII

-744 RIKKLKREAG
+744 RIKKLKREAS
-754 DDPKK
+754 DNPKK

-825 DLLLRIGVFNRA
+825 DLLLRVGVFNRA

-861 HASDTR
+861 HAADTR
-867 IGLMDSSVPIEAIR
+867 IGLMDSTVPIEALLG

>member
-1 MQTNEQILPTM
+1 MQTNEQILLTM
-12 RRAVPQIYMYDD
+12 RRSVPQIYMYDD

-125 HKMRPEQEKAVNDT
+125 HSMRPEQEKAVKDT

-144 LMDKEEPD
+144 LMDKEEPN

-190 AVEDSWRDDLLRHR
+190 AVEDSWRDDLQRHR
-204 DFEGWRYFS
+204 DFEGWRY
-213 NSEVRKLNYESSIFN
+213 YSSRMDERFP
-228 IQNSKFPLVVFG
+228 SLSSTKPLVVFG

-260 VHTIKW
+260 VHTINW

-321 DIPITGRHFLYLSG
+321 NIPITGRHFLYLSG

-360 AAKAN
+360 KRKEAV
-365 FESRISNGENS
+365 GG
-376 KFKIQNSNLQN
+376 

-400 QMPQDLGAMIEQ
+400 QMPQDLGVMIEQ

-432 KGANG
+432 EGANG
-437 CKAEGIAKGR
+437 CKAEGVAKGR

-515 LRRPANGFYQTY
+515 LRRPANGFYQSY

-537 GIGIEAL
+537 GIGVDAL
-544 GPVRDAMGDNPLTTR
+544 GPVREAMGDNPLTTR

-603 TTTDKDDPTK
+603 TATDKDDPTK

-642 DIDSNRRITDKVND
+642 DIDPGRRITDKVND

-754 DDPKK
+754 DNPKK

-764 AEEKEYR
+764 AEEKEYH

-867 IGLMDSSVPIEAIR
+867 IGLMDSSVPIEALLG

>member
-1 MQTNEQILPTM
+1 MQTNEQILPSM

-139 ADYFE
+139 ADYFAQ
-144 LMDKEEPD
+144 MDKEEPD

-173 LAKKMGAKR
+173 LAKKMDAKR

-204 DFEGWRYFS
+204 DFEGWQYFS
-213 NSEVRKLNYESSIFN
+213 NSEVRKLNYESSKFN

-260 VHTIKW
+260 VHTINW

-376 KFKIQNSNLQN
+376 KFKIQNSKLQN

-412 WDMDGFDLNEFFRA
+412 WNMDGFDLNEFFRA
-426 EVVRDR
+426 EP
-432 KGANG
+432 G
-437 CKAEGIAKGR
+437 KGR
-447 GVATF
+447 EVATF

-487 EDTRLLDLCAH
+487 EDMRLLDLCAH

-537 GIGIEAL
+537 GIGVDAL

-708 LQRVLDSPEAMAT
+708 LQRMLDSPEAMAT

-744 RIKKLKREAG
+744 RIKKLKREVG

>member
-1 MQTNEQILPTM
+1 MIMATIEQILPKM
-12 RRAVPQIYMYDD
+12 RRAVPQIYIYDD

-38 ADVRQR
+38 ADVRKR

-73 ESFSDHDLHE
+73 ENFSDHDLHE
-83 VLRRMGKELIGEW
+83 CLRRMGKELVGEW

-112 HRDTHIETVRDLD
+112 HRDTHVETVRDLD
-125 HKMRPEQEKAVNDT
+125 YKMRPEQEQAVRQT
-139 ADYFE
+139 ADYFAQ
-144 LMDKEEPD
+144 MDGEEPD

-173 LAKKMGAKR
+173 LAKRMGAKR
-182 ILVLTFKP
+182 ILMLTFKP

-204 DFEGWRYFS
+204 DFEGWQYFS
-213 NSEVRKLNYESSIFN
+213 SKNADENYQFSTFN
-228 IQNSKFPLVVFG
+228 FQFPLVVFG

-260 VHTIKW
+260 VHSIDW

-276 GAWNDHAKSLLDLG
+276 GAWNDNAKSLLDLG
-290 DSEAKNR
+290 DADAKRR
-297 QTEEDEVMRES
+297 QAEEDAVMSES
-308 GIDVESGRAWDDE
+308 GIDVEGGRAWDDE
-321 DIPITGRHFLYLSG
+321 EVPITGKHYLYLSG

-360 AAKAN
+360 AAK
-365 FESRISNGENS
+365 IENS
-376 KFKIQNSNLQN
+376 KLKIENGEKSLYN
-387 PYLEMPTMVMMTY
+387 PYEEMPTMVMMTY

-426 EVVRDR
+426 ED
-432 KGANG
+432 K
-437 CKAEGIAKGR
+437 
-447 GVATF
+447 TF

-467 KTPIYGDSSSPLNEH
+467 KAPIFGDNCSPLNR
-482 PPLPF
+482 PVPLPF
-487 EDTRLLDLCAH
+487 EDLRLLDLCAH

-507 SCDAMEAL
+507 SCNAMEAL
-515 LRRPANGFYQTY
+515 LRRPANGFYQNYT
-527 QIINCSGTKA
+527 IINCSGSKA
-537 GIGIEAL
+537 GIGVDAL
-544 GPVRDAMGDNPLTTR
+544 GPVRESMGENPLQTK

-580 LMLRNCKS
+580 LMLRNCSS

-603 TTTDKDDPTK
+603 TTTDKEDPTK
-613 KTILKPT
+613 KTVLKPT

-642 DIDSNRRITDKVND
+642 DVDSNRRITDKVND
-656 FINFLPILQFDGSSM
+656 FINFLPILQFDGCTM
-671 KRVNATEILDFVD
+671 NRVDATAILDFVD

-708 LQRVLDSPEAMAT
+708 LQRVLDNPEALAT
-721 IMKIEGFRALGSDII
+721 IMKIEGFRALGSDIF

-744 RIKKLKREAG
+744 KIKKLKREMG
-754 DDPKK
+754 DRNDPKK

-825 DLLLRIGVFNRA
+825 DLLLRVGVFNRA
-837 QMNDAILKFR
+837 QMNDAILKYR
-847 RYEDASLAYTGVNR
+847 RYEDASLEYTGVNR

-867 IGLMDSSVPIEAIR
+867 IGLMDSTVPVEALIAIGK

>member
-125 HKMRPEQEKAVNDT
+125 HRMRKEQEQAVKQT
-139 ADYFE
+139 AEYFAQ
-144 LMDKEEPD
+144 MDKEEPD

-204 DFEGWRYFS
+204 DFEGWRY
-213 NSEVRKLNYESSIFN
+213 YSSREADATN
-228 IQNSKFPLVVFG
+228 TLTHSHNNAFPLVVFG

-248 DKYGNIKPKNEW
+248 DRYGNIKPKNEW
-260 VHTIKW
+260 VHTINW

-360 AAKAN
+360 KRKEAV
-365 FESRISNGENS
+365 GG
-376 KFKIQNSNLQN
+376 

-426 EVVRDR
+426 EVVHDR
-432 KGANG
+432 EGANG
-437 CKAEGIAKGR
+437 YKAEGIAKGR

-603 TTTDKDDPTK
+603 TTIDKDDPTK

-656 FINFLPILQFDGSSM
+656 FINFLPILQFDGCSM
-671 KRVNATEILDFVD
+671 KRVNASEILDFVD

-754 DDPKK
+754 DNPKK

-813 FERVTGLTIDDF
+813 FERVTGLTIEDF

-867 IGLMDSSVPIEAIR
+867 IGLMDSTVPIEALVG

>member
-1 MQTNEQILPTM
+1 MIMATTEQILPTM

-112 HRDTHIETVRDLD
+112 QRDTHIETVRDLD

-139 ADYFE
+139 ADYFAQ
-144 LMDKEEPD
+144 MDKEEPD

-173 LAKKMGAKR
+173 LAKRMGAKR
-182 ILVLTFKP
+182 VLVLTFKP

-213 NSEVRKLNYESSIFN
+213 NSELRKLNYEGSKFN

-260 VHTIKW
+260 VHTINW

-276 GAWNDHAKSLLDLG
+276 GAWNDNAKSLLDLG

-297 QTEEDEVMRES
+297 QTEEDEVMSES
-308 GIDVESGRAWDDE
+308 GIDVESGRAWDDA
-321 DIPITGRHFLYLSG
+321 DIPITGKHFLYLSG

-360 AAKAN
+360 KRK
-365 FESRISNGENS
+365 ETVGG
-376 KFKIQNSNLQN
+376 

-437 CKAEGIAKGR
+437 GKFEGVATFGGKSE

-487 EDTRLLDLCAH
+487 EDIRLLDLCAH

-527 QIINCSGTKA
+527 QIINCSGTKS
-537 GIGIEAL
+537 GIGVEAL

-580 LMLRNCKS
+580 LMLRNCSS

-603 TTTDKDDPTK
+603 TATDKDDPTK

-642 DIDSNRRITDKVND
+642 DIDSGRRITDKVND

-671 KRVNATEILDFVD
+671 KRVDATEILDFVD

-708 LQRVLDSPEAMAT
+708 LQRVLDNPEALAT

-754 DDPKK
+754 DNPKK

-825 DLLLRIGVFNRA
+825 DLLLRVGVFNRA

-867 IGLMDSSVPIEAIR
+867 IGLMDSTVPIEALVG

>member
-1 MQTNEQILPTM
+1 MQTTEQILPTM

-38 ADVRQR
+38 ADVRKR

-83 VLRRMGKELIGEW
+83 MLRRMGKELIGEW

-112 HRDTHIETVRDLD
+112 HRDTQVETVRDLD
-125 HKMRPEQEKAVNDT
+125 YKMREEQEKAVKDT
-139 ADYFE
+139 ADYFA
-144 LMDKEEPD
+144 LMDSEEPD

-173 LAKKMGAKR
+173 LAKRMKAKR
-182 ILVLTFKP
+182 VLVLTFKP

-204 DFEGWRYFS
+204 DFEGWQY
-213 NSEVRKLNYESSIFN
+213 YSSRDADATN
-228 IQNSKFPLVVFG
+228 ALTHSHTNAFPLVVFG

-260 VHTIKW
+260 VHSIDW

-276 GAWNDHAKSLLDLG
+276 GAWNDNAKSLLDLG
-290 DSEAKNR
+290 DADAKRR
-297 QTEEDEVMRES
+297 QAEEDEVMREG

-321 DIPITGRHFLYLSG
+321 DIPITGKHFLYLSG

-346 MENQIFNWTYQDEQ
+346 LENQIFNWTYQDEQ
-360 AAKAN
+360 ARKEAV
-365 FESRISNGENS
+365 GG
-376 KFKIQNSNLQN
+376 

-426 EVVRDR
+426 EHTPSSS
-432 KGANG
+432 
-437 CKAEGIAKGR
+437 R
-447 GVATF
+447 GTPPKLGGEPAAHF

-515 LRRPANGFYQTY
+515 LRRPANGFYQNY

-537 GIGIEAL
+537 GIGVDAL
-544 GPVRDAMGDNPLTTR
+544 RPVREAMGDNPLQTR

-580 LMLRNCKS
+580 LMLRNCSS

-603 TTTDKDDPTK
+603 TATDKDDPTK

-642 DIDSNRRITDKVND
+642 EVDSNRRITDKVND

-671 KRVNATEILDFVD
+671 KRVDATEILDFVD

-708 LQRVLDSPEAMAT
+708 LQRVLDNPEALAT
-721 IMKIEGFRALGSDII
+721 IMKIEGFRALDSDII

-744 RIKKLKREAG
+744 RIKKLKREAS
-754 DDPKK
+754 DNPKK

-825 DLLLRIGVFNRA
+825 DLLLRVGVFNRA

-861 HASDTR
+861 HAADTR
-867 IGLMDSSVPIEAIR
+867 IGLMDSTVPIEALLG

>member
-1 MQTNEQILPTM
+1 MQTIDQILPSGQ
-12 RRAVPQIYMYDD
+12 RAVPQIYMYDD

-38 ADVRQR
+38 ADVRKR

-83 VLRRMGKELIGEW
+83 MLRRMGKELIGEW

-112 HRDTHIETVRDLD
+112 HRDTQVETVRDLD
-125 HKMRPEQEKAVNDT
+125 YKMREEQEKAVKDT
-139 ADYFE
+139 TDYFAR
-144 LMDKEEPD
+144 MDEEEPD

-173 LAKKMGAKR
+173 LAKRMGAKR
-182 ILVLTFKP
+182 VLVLTFKP

-204 DFEGWRYFS
+204 DFEGWRY
-213 NSEVRKLNYESSIFN
+213 YSSRMDERFP
-228 IQNSKFPLVVFG
+228 SLSSPKPLVVFG

-260 VHTIKW
+260 VHSIDW

-276 GAWNDHAKSLLDLG
+276 GAWNDNAKSLLDLG
-290 DSEAKNR
+290 DADAKRR
-297 QTEEDEVMRES
+297 QAEEDEVMSES

-321 DIPITGRHFLYLSG
+321 DIPITGKHFLYLSG

-365 FESRISNGENS
+365 FESRISNSEVSQFN
-376 KFKIQNSNLQN
+376 IQNSQLIN
-387 PYLEMPTMVMMTY
+387 PYEEMPTMVMMTY

-426 EVVRDR
+426 EG
-432 KGANG
+432 K
-437 CKAEGIAKGR
+437 
-447 GVATF
+447 TF

-537 GIGIEAL
+537 GIGVDAL

-580 LMLRNCKS
+580 LMLRNCSS

-603 TTTDKDDPTK
+603 TATDKDDPTK

-642 DIDSNRRITDKVND
+642 DVDSNRRITDKVND

-671 KRVNATEILDFVD
+671 KRVDATEILDFVD

-708 LQRVLDSPEAMAT
+708 LQRVLDNPEALAT

-736 ENIVNRAE
+736 ENIVNRTE

-754 DDPKK
+754 DNPKK

-825 DLLLRIGVFNRA
+825 DLLLRVGVFNRA

-861 HASDTR
+861 HENSTK
-867 IGLMDSSVPIEAIR
+867 IGLFDSTVVKESIVTSVR

>member
-1 MQTNEQILPTM
+1 
-12 RRAVPQIYMYDD
+12 
-24 TSFPGWIKIGQTTR
+24 
-38 ADVRQR
+38 
-44 IDEQH
+44 
-49 PITEPHKTYHLL
+49 
-61 WHDNAF
+61 
-67 YADGSG
+67 
-73 ESFSDHDLHE
+73 LHE
-83 VLRRMGKELIGEW
+83 MLRRMGKELIGEW

-112 HRDTHIETVRDLD
+112 HRDTHVETVRDLD
-125 HKMRPEQEKAVNDT
+125 YKMREEQEKAVEDT
-139 ADYFE
+139 ADYFAM
-144 LMDKEEPD
+144 MDEEEPD

-173 LAKKMGAKR
+173 LAKRMGAKR
-182 ILVLTFKP
+182 VLVLTFKP

-204 DFEGWRYFS
+204 DFEGWMYYS
-213 NSEVRKLNYESSIFN
+213 GKWKDESGKSLDAPASLSTFHS
-228 IQNSKFPLVVFG
+228 QLSTPLVVFG

-260 VHTIKW
+260 VHSIDW

-276 GAWNDHAKSLLDLG
+276 GAWNDNAKSLLDLG
-290 DSEAKNR
+290 DADAKRR
-297 QTEEDEVMRES
+297 QAEEDAVMSES

-321 DIPITGRHFLYLSG
+321 EVPITGRHYLYLSG

-360 AAKAN
+360 ARK
-365 FESRISNGENS
+365 EEVGG
-376 KFKIQNSNLQN
+376 

-426 EVVRDR
+426 EG
-432 KGANG
+432 K
-437 CKAEGIAKGR
+437 
-447 GVATF
+447 TF

-467 KTPIYGDSSSPLNEH
+467 KAPIYGDAGSPLNEH

-515 LRRPANGFYQTY
+515 LQRPANGFYRNYTV
-527 QIINCSGTKA
+527 INCSGSKA
-537 GIGIEAL
+537 GIGVDAL
-544 GPVRDAMGDNPLTTR
+544 GPVRDAMGENPLKTR

-580 LMLRNCKS
+580 LMLRNCSS

-603 TTTDKDDPTK
+603 TAVDKDDPTK

-642 DIDSNRRITDKVND
+642 DVDSNRRITDKVGD

-671 KRVNATEILDFVD
+671 KRVDATEILDFVD

-708 LQRVLDSPEAMAT
+708 LQRVLDNPEALAT
-721 IMKIEGFRALGSDII
+721 IMKIEGFRALGGDII
-736 ENIVNRAE
+736 ESIVNRAE
-744 RIKKLKREAG
+744 KIKKLKREAG
-754 DDPKK
+754 EGGDSKK
-759 KKELT
+759 KKELSQ
-764 AEEKEYR
+764 EEKEYR

-825 DLLLRIGVFNRA
+825 DLLLRVGVFNRA

-847 RYEDASLAYTGVNR
+847 RYEDASLVYTGMNR

-867 IGLMDSSVPIEAIR
+867 IGLMDSTVPIAAILE

>member
-1 MQTNEQILPTM
+1 MIMATIEQILPTM

-38 ADVRQR
+38 VDVRKR

-83 VLRRMGKELIGEW
+83 MLRRMGKELIGEW

-112 HRDTHIETVRDLD
+112 HRDTHVETVRDLD
-125 HKMRPEQEKAVNDT
+125 YKMREEQEKAVKDT
-139 ADYFE
+139 ADYFAK
-144 LMDKEEPD
+144 MDEEEPD

-173 LAKKMGAKR
+173 LAKRMNAKR
-182 ILVLTFKP
+182 VLVLTFKP

-204 DFEGWRYFS
+204 DFEGWRY
-213 NSEVRKLNYESSIFN
+213 YSSRMDERFP
-228 IQNSKFPLVVFG
+228 SLSSPKPLVVFG

-260 VHTIKW
+260 VHSIDW

-276 GAWNDHAKSLLDLG
+276 GAWNDNAKSLLDLG
-290 DSEAKNR
+290 DADAKRR
-297 QTEEDEVMRES
+297 QAEEDEVMREG

-321 DIPITGRHFLYLSG
+321 DIPITGKHFLYLSG

-360 AAKAN
+360 
-365 FESRISNGENS
+365 SRKEAVGG
-376 KFKIQNSNLQN
+376 

-412 WDMDGFDLNEFFRA
+412 WDMDGFDLNEFFRT

-437 CKAEGIAKGR
+437 GKSE

-537 GIGIEAL
+537 GIGVEAL

-580 LMLRNCKS
+580 LMLRNCSS

-603 TTTDKDDPTK
+603 TATDKDDPTK

-642 DIDSNRRITDKVND
+642 DVDSNRRITDKVND

-671 KRVNATEILDFVD
+671 KRVDATEILDFVD

-708 LQRVLDSPEAMAT
+708 LQRVLDNPEALAT

-754 DDPKK
+754 DNPKK

-825 DLLLRIGVFNRA
+825 DLLLRVGVFNHA

-867 IGLMDSSVPIEAIR
+867 IGLMDSTVPIEALVG